1 MWVNSGDFG
10 AFPTKKVMNFVRGGL
25 RPRAA
30 AAAAA
35 AVGSLGVALLRG
47 GVRAGELMRPRGGE
61 FAAFWGELTV
71 RLGSSESVQFWLIA
85 VSSSSSVAVG
95 AVWIVLVMMGKLQDL
110 IA

>member
-1 MWVNSGDFG
+1 MHDGFRSSCYLG
-10 AFPTKKVMNFVRGGL
+10 AFCVSSILAMGG
-25 RPRAA
+25 
-30 AAAAA
+30 
-35 AVGSLGVALLRG
+35 
-47 GVRAGELMRPRGGE
+47 